1 MPSLPSVV
9 PGDLF
14 AFPYFAGKI
23 PGPVARLMAQ
33 SLRSELSPSH
43 FVTAPWGHAVTP
55 FGRSGRP
62 FRLSIFCGQNTR
74 PGRAPDGAVAS
85 LRIIPSHFVTAPGGM
100 PSLPSVVPGDLSVF
114 YGQNTRISR
123 ESRLLNILNRRIF
136 LQRNTYLSVKVALF
150 PDGMLKLVGLSG
162 EMADF
167 PDESHNLR

>member
-1 MPSLPSVV
+1 MRFDSAWGYKNRSLSCGLFLFIPQSAEPTAPGGMPSLPSVV

-33 SLRSELSPSH
+33 SLRSELS
-43 FVTAPWGHAVTP
+43 
-55 FGRSGRP
+55 
-62 FRLSIFCGQNTR
+62 
-74 PGRAPDGAVAS
+74 
-85 LRIIPSHFVTAPGGM
+85 PSHFVTAPGGM